1 MQLLS
6 ENIGDQRNHATVFFF
21 IWHQEVSCNKNKLEG
36 CAMKS
41 EESEQIF
48 AQQLV
53 SFASDLRTRK
63 AEALNSLTLKITAN
77 ETDTNDILQTFR

>member
-1 MQLLS
+1 
-6 ENIGDQRNHATVFFF
+6 
-21 IWHQEVSCNKNKLEG
+21 
-36 CAMKS
+36 MKS